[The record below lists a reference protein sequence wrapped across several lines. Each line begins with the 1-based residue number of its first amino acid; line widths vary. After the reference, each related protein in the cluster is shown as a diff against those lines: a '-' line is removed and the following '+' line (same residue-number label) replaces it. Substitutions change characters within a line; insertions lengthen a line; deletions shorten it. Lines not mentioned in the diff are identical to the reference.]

1 MLLSTV
7 SPGASPVQDL
17 QPDAAQASP
26 GTAGTGA
33 DSFAGR
39 LAQALD
45 GLPQGQDIAADG
57 TPLTRLP
64 LGPSLEV
71 ITTGAAQP
79 DGESLAAFAAAQ
91 GLDPEVVAWLFG
103 EGGKSEATGESKEAK
118 AEGALDA
125 ALQAGMLLPQGLLI
139 PLPPQGAAAPG
150 TGPAG
155 EGAEGASAGLSA
167 ALMQATLLSAGAW
180 TGQQGL
186 AGDAKA
192 AQAAPLT
199 AVPDAAGSFAA
210 AQALASAGLPAQVL
224 GKPEINTKVDIGS
237 KAFGLHVEVLSLET
251 DPFTL
256 SLLEQAD
263 QPIVGQAGAAA
274 DAATASSTSSTAS
287 NQPIPGPGPGG
298 TGAAAQAAAGDPA
311 GETGQTSAAQH
322 RAEALHTLAQRLGE
336 AVGQRVLGQIARG
349 NWSMKLVLK
358 PATLGD
364 VEVDLR
370 MRSGELD
377 AAFRAMNP
385 MTREL
390 LNDGLSRLRD
400 VLTGAG
406 MDVAGLQVGH
416 GSSQSAGGNPTP
428 RQPMAAEG
436 QGITPVG
443 ALKAADAATPGN
455 TVAARRTGS
464 ANWDVLV

>member
-26 GTAGTGA
+26 GAPGTGA

-45 GLPQGQDIAADG
+45 GLPQGQNIAADG

-103 EGGKSEATGESKEAK
+103 EGTETGKGEATGESKEAN

-139 PLPPQGAAAPG
+139 PLPPQGAAALG
-150 TGPAG
+150 ASPAG
-155 EGAEGASAGLSA
+155 DAAEGASGGLSA
-167 ALMQATLLSAGAW
+167 ALLQETLMPAAGW
-180 TGQQGL
+180 IGQQGL
-186 AGDAKA
+186 AGDAKS
-192 AQAAPLT
+192 AQAAALT

-210 AQALASAGLPAQVL
+210 AQALASAGMPAQVM

-237 KAFGLHVEVLSLET
+237 KAFGMHVEVLSLEA

-263 QPIVGQAGAAA
+263 QSVAEQTGAPA
-274 DAATASSTSSTAS
+274 DAATA
-287 NQPIPGPGPGG
+287 NGQPILGPGTGVA
-298 TGAAAQAAAGDPA
+298 GAAAQAASSDPA
-311 GETGQTSAAQH
+311 SETAQTSAAQH

-377 AAFRAMNP
+377 AAFRTMNP

-390 LNDGLSRLRD
+390 LNDGLSRLRE

-443 ALKAADAATPGN
+443 ALKAADAATPAGA
-455 TVAARRTGS
+455 VAARRTGS

>member
-17 QPDAAQASP
+17 QPDAAQAPP
-26 GTAGTGA
+26 GSAGSGA

-45 GLPQGQDIAADG
+45 GLPQGQNLAADG

-79 DGESLAAFAAAQ
+79 DGEALAAFAAAQ

-103 EGGKSEATGESKEAK
+103 EGGTGDAGAAGDSKEAK

-139 PLPPQGAAAPG
+139 PLPPQGVAAAG
-150 TGPAG
+150 TAPTGD
-155 EGAEGASAGLSA
+155 GAEGGSAGSGLSA
-167 ALMQATLLSAGAW
+167 ALLQATLMPAGGW
-180 TGQQGL
+180 IGQQGL
-186 AGDAKA
+186 AGDAKSAEA
-192 AQAAPLT
+192 AALT

-210 AQALASAGLPAQVL
+210 AQALASAGMPAQVL
-224 GKPEINTKVDIGS
+224 GKSETNTKVDIGS
-237 KAFGLHVEVLSLET
+237 KAFGMHVEVLSLEA

-263 QPIVGQAGAAA
+263 QPVAEQNGASA
-274 DAATASSTSSTAS
+274 DAATANGQPLLGTGTA
-287 NQPIPGPGPGG
+287 
-298 TGAAAQAAAGDPA
+298 GAAAQAASSDPA
-311 GETGQTSAAQH
+311 SETAQASAAQH

-377 AAFRAMNP
+377 AAFRTMNP

-390 LNDGLSRLRD
+390 LNDGLSRLRE

-428 RQPMAAEG
+428 RQPMASES

-443 ALKAADAATPGN
+443 ALKAADAATPAGA
-455 TVAARRTGS
+455 VAARRTGS